1 MANPLTLKDLLEAL
15 SGAVIGAQDRMEQ
28 HQLANLAGYF
38 DDDNRPRSILVRLP
52 SMTPGA
58 EEGDEDFYRAPLL
71 ALVPVNPLQI
81 REVEIDFDVQFGQI
95 GDEPSDLAA
104 GNTDEA
110 GRTSWTSAAP
120 RKTVQIDTR
129 ARMGQQDGAVHV
141 RVKVQ
146 STETSA
152 GLAKLANQLTQTQGI
167 VKAAASKRQP

>member
-38 DDDNRPRSILVRLP
+38 DEDNRPRSILVRLP

-58 EEGDEDFYRAPLL
+58 EEGEEDFYRAPLL

-95 GDEPSDLAA
+95 GDEPSDQAA
-104 GNTDEA
+104 AHTDEA
-110 GRTSWTSAAP
+110 GRNWSSAEP
-120 RKTVQIDTR
+120 RKSVQIDTR

-152 GLAKLANQLTQTQGI
+152 GLAKLANQLSQTQGI
-167 VKAAASKRQP
+167 VKAAAGKQQP